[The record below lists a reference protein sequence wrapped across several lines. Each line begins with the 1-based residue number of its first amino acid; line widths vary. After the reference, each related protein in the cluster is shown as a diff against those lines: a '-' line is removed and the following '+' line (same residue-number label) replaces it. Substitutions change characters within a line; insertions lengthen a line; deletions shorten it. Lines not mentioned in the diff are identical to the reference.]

1 MTDEQLI
8 ERMRQV
14 EWGPCQLAADRIEAL
29 VKERDAAKQIALVSI
44 VHGQDAEARAE
55 RLEEALQAILFT
67 AHTDDHVGWRTALED
82 ARAALKGTVTQ
93 PAPDTAAIREAV
105 AKVRTKLAD
114 QDDAALLLGAEWA
127 LTMIEALTE
136 KP

>member
-55 RLEEALQAILFT
+55 RLEEALLWCSGSADFHEGGV
-67 AHTDDHVGWRTALED
+67 AREGW
-82 ARAALKGTVTQ
+82 LKVC
-93 PAPDTAAIREAV
+93 AP
-105 AKVRTKLAD
+105 
-114 QDDAALLLGAEWA
+114 LLTGGKDE
-127 LTMIEALTE
+127 
-136 KP
+136 